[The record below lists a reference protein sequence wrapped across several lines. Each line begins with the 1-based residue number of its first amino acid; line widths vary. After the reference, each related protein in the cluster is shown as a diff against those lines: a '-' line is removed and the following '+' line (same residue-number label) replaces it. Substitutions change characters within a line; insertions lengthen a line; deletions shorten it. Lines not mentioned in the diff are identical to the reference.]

1 MAALGNI
8 GNAMPRPKQISS
20 ASLFGVQNNATGVT
34 GLTATSEVPGS
45 VALLLRNGILYDRT
59 YADASTGVWSFYSGD
74 NSGSQTYTIVTM
86 TQAGGATG
94 EVWRAS
100 ITAGVAT
107 VTKIF
112 SASRAFGFASA

>member
-1 MAALGNI
+1 MANLGNV
-8 GNAMPRPKQISS
+8 GNVMARPVQISS
-20 ASLFGVQNNATGVT
+20 ASLFGIQNNTTGVT

-59 YADASTGVWSFYSGD
+59 YTNASTGVWTFNSAD

-94 EVWRAS
+94 EVWIAS
-100 ITAGVAT
+100 VTAGVAT
-107 VTKIF
+107 VTKLF
-112 SASRAFGFASA
+112 SATRALAFAYA